1 MSIVLYH
8 HRGCLKSYESDERR
22 RLQRAYD
29 IIGICDDELEPY
41 YSELWRLMQG
51 NDTPT
56 AAARAKCHLG
66 TLAPL
71 QRALAKLLR
80 LIPAYLA
87 LPMRTIPSTA
97 AAADETYECFRD
109 EIDIRMGD
117 RRMPFI
123 TTSERA
129 EEVREH
135 EVILA
140 SPLE

>member
-1 MSIVLYH
+1 
-8 HRGCLKSYESDERR
+8 
-22 RLQRAYD
+22 
-29 IIGICDDELEPY
+29 
-41 YSELWRLMQG
+41 MQG

-80 LIPAYLA
+80 LIPAYIA
-87 LPMRTIPSTA
+87 IPMRTIPSTA

-109 EIDIRMGD
+109 EVDIRMGD

-123 TTSERA
+123 TTSERT
-129 EEVREH
+129 EELREREDLVRAAP
-135 EVILA
+135 VRVNA
-140 SPLE
+140 T